1 MLNFSSRGS
10 RGVAVLKNREGRRPR
25 RPPERGKKERAG
37 ERKALT
43 GEKAATEFLDVVRE
57 ELAGVDSRLQPST
70 SWRQASTSR
79 RRFVASRAARVA
91 PPPRDLAT
99 AAVAVGFDPEGWTR
113 GLDLTVW
120 AGLGNETAIFFFP
133 EPGRNERRF

>member
-1 MLNFSSRGS
+1 
-10 RGVAVLKNREGRRPR
+10 VTVLKNREGRRPR

-43 GEKAATEFLDVVRE
+43 GEKDATEFLDVVQE
-57 ELAGVDSRLQPST
+57 ELGGVDSRLQS
-70 SWRQASTSR
+70 STSR

-99 AAVAVGFDPEGWTR
+99 AAVAVGFDPEGWTQ

-120 AGLGNETAIFFFP
+120 AGLGNETAMFFFLSRA
-133 EPGRNERRF
+133 ETNAGFDV